1 MIRLLSFILFFS
13 LLMGLLTQIHLVHAD
28 LIMSESMMALGF
40 TLITAYLLGLFTYRF
55 QMPKITGYIIAG
67 IICGPYF
74 INLLSVKIVT
84 NLQLIDNI
92 ALSLIALT
100 AGGEFRYKEIRP
112 QIKTISNT
120 ILWKIIFIF
129 VGFIFLSIIF
139 APQINFLKDKSLYTV
154 IGITLILAAISVA
167 TSPATVIAVIT
178 ESKAKGRFTDFVLGV
193 TVFKDIIVVLLF
205 SISLSIAEPLIL
217 SESAFHLEYLFN
229 VILELALSILVGI
242 AAGWLIIIYLR
253 FVDKQRILFLL
264 GFVLLGIELSQL
276 FHLEIVLIFMVA
288 GFFVQ
293 NFSEN
298 GPKLIHAIE
307 GSSLPIY
314 VIFFAIAGANLNI
327 PLFLS
332 NWVIALAIVV
342 LRLITTYGGTY
353 VGGKLTKAP
362 IIINHYGWMGFVGQA
377 GLSLGLSVLVI
388 QAIPGFIG
396 IMIRTLILSTIA
408 INQII
413 GPILFRF
420 SLFKAGEV
428 HKTS

>member
-13 LLMGLLTQIHLVHAD
+13 LLMGLLTQVHLVHED
-28 LIMSESMMALGF
+28 MIMSESMMALGF
-40 TLITAYLLGLFTYRF
+40 TLIIAYLLGLLISRF

-74 INLLSVKIVT
+74 INLLSVKTVT
-84 NLQLIDNI
+84 NLQLIDSI

-112 QIKTISNT
+112 QIKTISST

-129 VGFIFLSIIF
+129 VGFIVLSIIF
-139 APQINFLKDKSLYTV
+139 APKIDFFKDKSFYTV

-205 SISLSIAEPLIL
+205 SISISIAEPLIL
-217 SESAFHLEYLFN
+217 AKSALHLEYLFN
-229 VILELALSILVGI
+229 VILKLGLSILVGI
-242 AAGWLIIIYLR
+242 AAGWLIILYLR

-264 GFVLLGIELSQL
+264 GFILLGIELAQL

-298 GPKLIHAIE
+298 GPKLINAIE

-314 VIFFAIAGANLNI
+314 VIFFAIAGANLDI

-332 NWVIALAIVV
+332 NWVIALALVF
-342 LRLITTYGGTY
+342 LRLITTYAGTY
-353 VGGKLTKAP
+353 VGGKLTNAP
-362 IIINHYGWMGFVGQA
+362 AIVNNYGWMGFIGQA
-377 GLSLGLSVLVI
+377 GLSLGLSVLVT
-388 QAIPGFIG
+388 QAIPGSIG
-396 IMIRTLILSTIA
+396 IMIRTLIISTIA

-413 GPILFRF
+413 GPILLRF
-420 SLFKAGEV
+420 SLFKAGEG